1 MDYGVGSSVDGSPPW
16 MTPDSLE
23 QQKISMWQQFAA
35 FVTPSIQRVVE
46 FAKRIPGFLE
56 LTQDDQL
63 IMIKLGFFEVWLVHV
78 SRMTNTLENTLTFSD
93 GTFVTKQQME
103 LMFDV
108 SLCSFV
114 PLFTTSLSTSFEL
127 IFLQVV
133 TFLSNNSLLFAARI
147 RRSHLQLYG
156 HVQQFTVE

>member
-93 GTFVTKQQME
+93 GTFITKQQME

-108 SLCSFV
+108 SHTLLPTRLLITRVYNLNSNCCCSMNSSQPF
-114 PLFTTSLSTSFEL
+114 SISWSCSTVYS
-127 IFLQVV
+127 
-133 TFLSNNSLLFAARI
+133 
-147 RRSHLQLYG
+147 
-156 HVQQFTVE
+156 